1 MTLWLAVVFFLS
13 GGAALVY
20 QIVWQRALF
29 VIYGLD
35 AVSVTIVVT
44 AFMLGLGIG
53 SLAGGALSR
62 AYPKKVVTLF
72 TVSELGIALFGFFS
86 LNLFAG
92 VAGLTQGIG
101 HLATGIV
108 AFLLVVIPTTLM
120 GATLPLLVAHAA
132 ARSGSVGRSVSTLY
146 CVNPMAVRH
155 RVGYL
160 PEERGLYAKMKVV
173 EQLAFLASI
182 RGLDQKEATRR
193 AGAWLERVGLT
204 ASVQSPT
211 GELSKGMQQKIQF
224 ASAVIHEPDLVVLDE
239 PFTGLDPVNTRLLKE
254 LILEQRERGTTVVLS
269 THRMEQVEALCES
282 ICLIDRGRPVLSGVL
297 ADIKAG
303 YGRNTIDLEYRGSP
317 GALAGLPGVRR
328 CEDTGQEALL
338 DRVEVQAVR
347 LEHPHIEEIYLE
359 KVGHQALA
367 PDTTHEAVA

>member
-72 TVSELGIALFGFFS
+72 AVSELGIALFGFFS

-92 VAGLTQGIG
+92 IAGLTQGIG

-132 ARSGSVGRSVSTLY
+132 AHSGSIGRSVSTLY
-146 CVNPMAVRH
+146 CVNTLGA
-155 RVGYL
+155 
-160 PEERGLYAKMKVV
+160 A
-173 EQLAFLASI
+173 
-182 RGLDQKEATRR
+182 
-193 AGAWLERVGLT
+193 AGAFIAASVLLSALGLSSTVHATAMLNAWLGVIVFGMASLERKT
-204 ASVQSPT
+204 A
-211 GELSKGMQQKIQF
+211 
-224 ASAVIHEPDLVVLDE
+224 
-239 PFTGLDPVNTRLLKE
+239 
-254 LILEQRERGTTVVLS
+254 
-269 THRMEQVEALCES
+269 
-282 ICLIDRGRPVLSGVL
+282 
-297 ADIKAG
+297 
-303 YGRNTIDLEYRGSP
+303 
-317 GALAGLPGVRR
+317 
-328 CEDTGQEALL
+328 
-338 DRVEVQAVR
+338 
-347 LEHPHIEEIYLE
+347 
-359 KVGHQALA
+359 
-367 PDTTHEAVA
+367 